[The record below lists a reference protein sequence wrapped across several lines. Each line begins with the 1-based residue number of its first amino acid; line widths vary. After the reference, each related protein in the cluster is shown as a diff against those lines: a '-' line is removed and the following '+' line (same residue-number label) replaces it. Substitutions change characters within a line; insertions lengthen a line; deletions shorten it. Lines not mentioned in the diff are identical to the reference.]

1 MRVSMDGNVKVQI
14 SLGVEEAGALMRAMD
29 DIDHLDADRE
39 ADRRVYDELVQRLEE
54 IVQG

>member
-1 MRVSMDGNVKVQI
+1 MDGNVKVQI